1 MNADTPEVL
10 PNLNPGR
17 RRPRAA
23 VDQSRT
29 TDILVIGAGQAALA
43 LAYYLRD
50 LPYRFAL
57 VDRNAR
63 IGDSWRNRYDSL
75 TLFTPRSHSAL
86 PGRAVPGDPDGLPT
100 KDEIA
105 DYLEAYSRHFGFSV
119 LPGTDIKSLERVAGV
134 FCATTR
140 DGRVLRSRAVVLAN
154 GAFQVPVVPA
164 LACTLSLG
172 VRQFTPVNYRRPE
185 QVPPGNVL
193 VVGDGASGRQIAREL
208 GATHRT
214 FLSTGRPRK
223 VIPERLW
230 GKSII
235 WWMDR
240 LGMFR
245 ATRDSA
251 MGRYLRRIDPLP
263 GRQFNAG
270 NLARSGVT
278 LVPRLTGAHGTSVK
292 FEDGRTLDI
301 ASVVWTA
308 GYREDTG
315 WINIPE
321 AFDQR
326 LQLAHHRGITPVP
339 GLYLLGRAWQSNR
352 GSALLLGVARD
363 ARFIAEELRT
373 ALQTPVDGMR

>member
-1 MNADTPEVL
+1 MNADTRAVL
-10 PNLNPGR
+10 SGPDPAR
-17 RRPRAA
+17 RRPRPRT
-23 VDQSRT
+23 DRCRT

-43 LAYYLRD
+43 LAYHLRD
-50 LPYRFAL
+50 LPYRFTL
-57 VDRNAR
+57 VDRHAR

-75 TLFTPRSHSAL
+75 TLFTPRSQSAL
-86 PGRAVPGDPDGLPT
+86 PGRAVPGDPEGLPT

-105 DYLEAYSRHFGFSV
+105 DYLEDYARHFAFPV
-119 LPGTDIKSLERVAGV
+119 LPGTEIRSLERVGGG

-164 LACTLSLG
+164 LACTLSRG
-172 VRQFTPVNYRRPE
+172 VRQFTAADYRRPD

-208 GATHRT
+208 AATHRT
-214 FLSTGRPRK
+214 FLAVGRPRK
-223 VIPERLW
+223 VIPERLL
-230 GKSII
+230 GKNII
-235 WWMDR
+235 WWMAR
-240 LGMFR
+240 LGLFG
-245 ATRDSA
+245 ATKDSFL
-251 MGRYLRRIDPLP
+251 GRFLRRADPVP
-263 GRQFNAG
+263 GRQFSAA

-278 LVPRLTGAHGTSVK
+278 MVPRLTGAHGTSVR
-292 FEDGRTLDI
+292 FADGGKIDI

-315 WINIPE
+315 WLNIPE

-326 LQLAHHRGITPVP
+326 LQLAHRRGITPVP

-363 ARFIAEELRT
+363 ARFIAERLR
-373 ALQTPVDGMR
+373 ASLEIQFGEMR